1 LKNLLDQR
9 LNTLVT
15 NLKAMQ
21 NNNSEIELETIQ
33 RLLVVEQFGEDASNG
48 LEAANR
54 QWDQLVLD

>member
-33 RLLVVEQFGEDASNG
+33 RLLVVEQFGEDACNG

>member
-1 LKNLLDQR
+1 
-9 LNTLVT
+9 
-15 NLKAMQ
+15 MQ